1 MSKSITVNSIYNFVL
16 KVFRL
21 IVPILVGPYIQRL
34 FDVEL
39 YGCFN
44 DASTWVDLALVFGG
58 FGIYTYAVREVSA
71 VRDDREKVRNLYA
84 SLFSMGLCTNIA
96 VLIFYAAFV
105 FFRVDGAGRA
115 IYLALGFKVLANV
128 FMVEWL
134 NEAGEN
140 YRFITIKTILVRF
153 SYLVGI
159 FVFIKKPD
167 DVLKYTLLVV
177 LTDFVNNLVSFIYVT
192 RRIGLSFKG
201 VQWKKHLIPLISIL
215 NISNVNLLY
224 TSLDKMIL
232 GQVADKV
239 QVTIYKT
246 PQDITYMIGQ
256 LLASIVLVAVPRLA
270 YYSGNGRMDEFMKLV
285 DKSYHS
291 FMLIVFPACTG
302 VACLAPEIMWIY
314 GGGKYDASIPVL
326 ILFAIRT
333 TESAVYTIC
342 ANQILY
348 VLHQEK
354 FLVKILLACGLLNAG
369 LDILLVL
376 AGLYTPLTAIASTF
390 IAEVVLMAVLF
401 WHIRVRLS
409 IPFHFLSREN
419 LRYVLLSLTFVP
431 ITLLIRLIGLGYI
444 WTAILSVVICMAV
457 YFGVLLLL
465 KDPMLRFLMDKVLGK
480 LKRGKGNA

>member
-1 MSKSITVNSIYNFVL
+1 MSKSITVNSIYNFIL

-21 IVPILVGPYIQRL
+21 IVPVLVGPYIQRL
-34 FDVEL
+34 FNVEL
-39 YGCFN
+39 YGYFN
-44 DASTWVDLALVFGG
+44 DASTWVDLALVFGS

-71 VRDDREKVRNLYA
+71 VRDDRERVRRLYA
-84 SLFSMGLCTNIA
+84 SLFSMGVCTNIA
-96 VLIFYAAFV
+96 VLIIYV
-105 FFRVDGAGRA
+105 VVVCFRVDGAGKG
-115 IYLALGFKVLANV
+115 IYMLLGFKVLANV

-140 YRFITIKTILVRF
+140 YSFITLKTIIVRF
-153 SYLVGI
+153 SYLIGI

-167 DVLKYTLLVV
+167 DVIKYTLLVV
-177 LTDFVNNLVSFIYVT
+177 LTDFVNNVISFIYVT
-192 RRIGLSFKG
+192 KQFGLSFKG
-201 VQWKKHLIPLISIL
+201 IRWKKHLMPLISIL
-215 NISNVNLLY
+215 IISNVNLLY

-270 YYSGNGRMDEFMKLV
+270 YYSGNGRMDDFMKLV

-314 GGGKYDASIPVL
+314 GGGKYDDSIPVL
-326 ILFAIRT
+326 IVFAIRT

-342 ANQILY
+342 ANQILF
-348 VLHQEK
+348 VLHQEN
-354 FLVKILLACGLLNAG
+354 FLVR
-369 LDILLVL
+369 ILLVCGVLNAAMDL
-376 AGLYTPLTAIASTF
+376 ALVACGFFNPVTAIATTF
-390 IAEVVLMAVLF
+390 VAEVILMIVLF
-401 WHIRVRLS
+401 WHIRVKLS
-409 IPFHFLSREN
+409 IPFHFISKTN
-419 LRYVLLSLTFVP
+419 LRYIVLSLTFIP
-431 ITLLIRLIGLGYI
+431 ITLAIRHIGLGYI
-444 WTAILSVVICMAV
+444 WTSILSVGICMAV

-465 KDPMLRFLMDKVLGK
+465 KDKILMFLMGKVLGK
-480 LKRGKGNA
+480 LKRT